1 MRTSPL
7 RIPLA
12 ILAGA
17 IVGCAS
23 PGTVQTSDA
32 GVVEM
37 EPALVRR
44 GTADLRL
51 AMRSL
56 WTDHVVWT
64 RQYIVAATAGDG
76 SEQAASRRLLRNQ
89 EDIGN
94 AIVPYYGS
102 AAGTRLTDLLKQHIL
117 IAVDVVS
124 AAKAGDN
131 AKLTDADRR
140 WHDNASEIATFLSG
154 ANPHWPRQV
163 LLDMLN
169 EHLTL
174 TTREATSRL
183 QRRWEDEVAT
193 YDKVFSQAMSMAD
206 ALAEGIAKQFPE
218 RV

>member
-1 MRTSPL
+1 
-7 RIPLA
+7 
-12 ILAGA
+12 
-17 IVGCAS
+17 
-23 PGTVQTSDA
+23 
-32 GVVEM
+32 
-37 EPALVRR
+37 
-44 GTADLRL
+44 
-51 AMRSL
+51 MRSL